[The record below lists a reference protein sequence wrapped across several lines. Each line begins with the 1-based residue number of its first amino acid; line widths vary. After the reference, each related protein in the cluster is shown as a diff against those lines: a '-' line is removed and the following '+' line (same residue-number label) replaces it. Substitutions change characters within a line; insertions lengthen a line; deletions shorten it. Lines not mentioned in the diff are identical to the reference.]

1 MIWSKTEAGRAEVQ
15 ARALVKERLQRNLLL
30 LIDGV
35 KTEEMLLANV
45 VGLKPED
52 FKFLESLNL
61 IAPVPSSSSSRS
73 SSSSSSS
80 SSASDRGNAA
90 TQPMSLPPS
99 LDEPLSMD
107 YGQFTATLTQ
117 LISSELGLRGFTL
130 TLAVEKAST
139 IEELRAVGERVLEQI
154 RERKGEAVAE
164 KARRSLYGG

>member
-61 IAPVPSSSSSRS
+61 IAPVHSSSNSRS
-73 SSSSSSS
+73 SSSSS
-80 SSASDRGNAA
+80 ADRGNAA
-90 TQPMSLPPS
+90 TQPMSLPPD

>member
-61 IAPVPSSSSSRS
+61 IAPVPSSSSSR
-73 SSSSSSS
+73 SSSSS

>member
-45 VGLKPED
+45 VGLKHDD
-52 FKFLESLNL
+52 FEYLESLNL
-61 IAPVPSSSSSRS
+61 ITQVSSSSGSRS
-73 SSSSSSS
+73 SSAT
-80 SSASDRGNAA
+80 ASTADRGGAP
-90 TQPMSLPPS
+90 TQPMSLPPA
-99 LDEPLSMD
+99 LDEPVEMD
-107 YGQFTATLTQ
+107 YSQFTAKLTQ

-139 IEELRAVGERVLEQI
+139 IEDLRAVAERVLEQI
-154 RERKGEAVAE
+154 RERKGEPVAD

>member
-52 FKFLESLNL
+52 FKFLESLHL
-61 IAPVPSSSSSRS
+61 IAPAPSSSNGRS
-73 SSSSSSS
+73 SGSS
-80 SSASDRGNAA
+80 SDRGGAA
-90 TQPMSLPPS
+90 TQPMTLPP
-99 LDEPLSMD
+99 PLEDAADMD
-107 YGQFTATLTQ
+107 YGQFTARLTQ

-154 RERKGEAVAE
+154 RERKGVAVAD

>member
-1 MIWSKTEAGRAEVQ
+1 LAVIWSKTEAGRAEVQ

-45 VGLKPED
+45 AGLKPDD

-61 IAPVPSSSSSRS
+61 ITPMASSSGSRS
-73 SSSSSSS
+73 SSSSAS
-80 SSASDRGNAA
+80 SDRGGAA

-99 LDEPLSMD
+99 LDEPVDMD
-107 YGQFTATLTQ
+107 YGRFTATLTQ
-117 LISSELGLRGFTL
+117 LISAELGLRGFTL

-139 IEELRAVGERVLEQI
+139 IDELRAVADRVLEQI
-154 RERKGEAVAE
+154 RERKGVATAD
-164 KARRSLYGG
+164 KARRALYGGS

>member
-30 LIDGV
+30 LIDGA

-73 SSSSSSS
+73 SPSSS
-80 SSASDRGNAA
+80 SDRGNAP

-99 LDEPLSMD
+99 LDEPTELD
-107 YGQFTATLTQ
+107 YGQFTAKLTQ

-139 IEELRAVGERVLEQI
+139 IEELRAVGDRVLEQI

-164 KARRSLYGG
+164 KARRSLFGG

>member
-1 MIWSKTEAGRAEVQ
+1 MIWSKTEAGRNEVQ

-73 SSSSSSS
+73 SSSS
-80 SSASDRGNAA
+80 ADRGGAA
-90 TQPMSLPPS
+90 TQPMSLPPD
-99 LDEPLSMD
+99 LDEPLGDVD
-107 YGQFTATLTQ
+107 YGQFTAKLTQ

-139 IEELRAVGERVLEQI
+139 IEELRAVGDRVLEQI
-154 RERKGEAVAE
+154 RERKGVAVAD
-164 KARRSLYGG
+164 KARRSLYGS

>member
-15 ARALVKERLQRNLLL
+15 SRALVKERLQRNLLL
-30 LIDGV
+30 LIDGL

-45 VGLKPED
+45 VGLKQED

-61 IAPVPSSSSSRS
+61 IAPVPSSSSRS

-80 SSASDRGNAA
+80 DRGGAP
-90 TQPMSLPPS
+90 TQPMTLPPP
-99 LDEPLSMD
+99 LDEPADLD
-107 YGQFTATLTQ
+107 YGQFTARLTQ

-139 IEELRAVGERVLEQI
+139 IEDLRAVGERVLEQI

>member
-1 MIWSKTEAGRAEVQ
+1 LAVIWSKTEAGRAEVQ

-45 VGLKPED
+45 AGLKPDD

-61 IAPVPSSSSSRS
+61 ITPTASSSGSRS
-73 SSSSSSS
+73 SSSAS
-80 SSASDRGNAA
+80 SDRGGAA

-99 LDEPLSMD
+99 LDEPVDMD
-107 YGQFTATLTQ
+107 YGRFTATLTQ

-139 IEELRAVGERVLEQI
+139 IDELRAVGDRVLEQI
-154 RERKGEAVAE
+154 RERKGMATAD
-164 KARRSLYGG
+164 KARRALYGGS

>member
-45 VGLKPED
+45 VGLKHED

-61 IAPVPSSSSSRS
+61 IAPAPSSSSGRS
-73 SSSSSSS
+73 SS
-80 SSASDRGNAA
+80 ADRGGAA
-90 TQPMSLPPS
+90 TQPMSLPPD
-99 LDEPLSMD
+99 LDEPLGEMD
-107 YGQFTATLTQ
+107 YGQFTAKLTQ

-139 IEELRAVGERVLEQI
+139 IEELRAVGDRVLEQI
-154 RERKGEAVAE
+154 RERKGVAVAD
-164 KARRSLYGG
+164 KARRSLFGG

>member
-1 MIWSKTEAGRAEVQ
+1 VIWSKTEAGRAEVQ

-61 IAPVPSSSSSRS
+61 IAPVPSSSSSR
-73 SSSSSSS
+73 SSSSS